1 MKGAA
6 AIIISLLFLCLA
18 GCDEPY
24 VKQPLAKEPDSLETG
39 VNATQI
45 ARIQEAIGV
54 ERSKFSFV
62 ITADTH
68 QEYDHLRSLLSHLR
82 SDSSNSFI
90 IVCGDI
96 TEKGDRNELKEYL
109 RIMKEQPLPFVT
121 AIGNR
126 EHRGTGRPTFEAMF
140 GARNQQF
147 VAGGVR
153 FILFDNVVTESEIP
167 IEYDWL
173 RTTLAAPHDG
183 PTLLFMHVP
192 PTDPS
197 QLSPDHLH
205 PLHEIIAEHGPAHVF
220 MGHTHAYIE
229 GEFPDG
235 TPFTTVPWPKSG
247 EYVHVSVRSRGD
259 LGIQVVTIDASPR

>member
-1 MKGAA
+1 MKGST
-6 AIIISLLFLCLA
+6 AIALFLLFFLVL

-45 ARIQEAIGV
+45 ARIQERIGV
-54 ERSKFSFV
+54 EKADFSFA

-68 QEYDHLRSLLSHLR
+68 QEYGDLQALLQHLR
-82 SDSSNSFI
+82 SDSSVSFI
-90 IVCGDI
+90 LVCGDV
-96 TEKGDRNELKEYL
+96 TEKGDRNELKDYL

-153 FILFDNVVTESEIP
+153 FVLFDNVVTESEIP

-173 RTTLAAPHDG
+173 RTTLAAPHEG
-183 PTLLFMHVP
+183 PTIVLMHVP

-205 PLHEIIAEHGPAHVF
+205 PLHEIIAGHKPAHVF
-220 MGHTHAYIE
+220 MGHTHFHSA

-235 TPFTTVPWPKSG
+235 TPFTTAPWPKAG
-247 EYVHVSVRSRGD
+247 EWVKVEVERGKFKSLLVKVD
-259 LGIQVVTIDASPR
+259 RT

>member
-1 MKGAA
+1 MKAVST
-6 AIIISLLFLCLA
+6 IIFSILSIWFL

-24 VKQPLAKEPDSLETG
+24 VKQPLAREPDSLETG

-45 ARIQEAIGV
+45 ARIQQAVGV
-54 ERSKFSFV
+54 ERRKFNFV

-68 QEYDHLRSLLSHLR
+68 LGYDHLRSLLDHLR
-82 SDSSNSFI
+82 SDTSIAFI
-90 IVCGDI
+90 IICGDV
-96 TEKGDRNELKEYL
+96 TEKGDQKELKEYL

-126 EHRGTGRPTFEAMF
+126 EHRGAGRPTFEAMF

-173 RTTLAAPHDG
+173 RTTLAVPHDG
-183 PTLLFMHVP
+183 PTLVFMHVP

-197 QLSPDHLH
+197 QLSPEHLH
-205 PLHEIIAEHGPAHVF
+205 PLHEIIAEHKPAHVF
-220 MGHTHAYIE
+220 MGHTHAYSE

-235 TPFTTVPWPKSG
+235 TPFTTVPWPESG
-247 EYVHVSVRSRGD
+247 EVVKVSIGNDEVSIKVER
-259 LGIQVVTIDASPR
+259 ITAAQ

>member
-1 MKGAA
+1 MKGST
-6 AIIISLLFLCLA
+6 AITVLLLFLLVL

-45 ARIQEAIGV
+45 ARIQERIGV
-54 ERSKFSFV
+54 ENADFSFA
-62 ITADTH
+62 ITADPH
-68 QEYDHLRSLLSHLR
+68 HEYGHLQALLEHLR
-82 SDSSNSFI
+82 SDSSIAFVL
-90 IVCGDI
+90 VCGDV
-96 TEKGDRNELKEYL
+96 TEKGDRNELKDYL
-109 RIMKEQPLPFVT
+109 QIMKDQPLPFVT

-153 FILFDNVVTESEIP
+153 FVLFDNVVTESEIP

-173 RTTLAAPHDG
+173 RTTLAAPHEG
-183 PTLLFMHVP
+183 TTIILMHVP

-205 PLHEIIAEHGPAHVF
+205 PLHEIIAEHRPAHVF
-220 MGHTHAYIE
+220 LGHTHEFSE
-229 GEFPDG
+229 GSFPDG
-235 TPFTTVPWPKSG
+235 TPYTTVPWPKSG
-247 EYVHVSVRSRGD
+247 AYVKVEVRNGKIKLEMKRADQG
-259 LGIQVVTIDASPR
+259 QE